1 MPIKKSENPKTDE
14 EIEAYGNWLLHSM
27 EYYPGEEWNVYCAI
41 FFNTFA
47 IGELAVEMSFDEL
60 ASIICSD
67 YIKGMKYRKKEI
79 KESLDSLIKKGLIN
93 VENNTYS
100 INVFHELN
108 ILYEDKDLLPKNKRI
123 L

>member
-1 MPIKKSENPKTDE
+1 
-14 EIEAYGNWLLHSM
+14 
-27 EYYPGEEWNVYCAI
+27 
-41 FFNTFA
+41 
-47 IGELAVEMSFDEL
+47 
-60 ASIICSD
+60 
-67 YIKGMKYRKKEI
+67 MKYRKKEI